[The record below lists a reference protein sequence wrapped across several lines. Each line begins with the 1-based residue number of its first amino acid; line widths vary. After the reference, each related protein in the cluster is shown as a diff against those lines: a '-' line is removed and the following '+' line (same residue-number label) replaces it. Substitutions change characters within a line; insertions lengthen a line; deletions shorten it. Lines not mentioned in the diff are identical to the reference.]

1 MPGRHAAPR
10 TPGPRTGGALTGGPV
25 GRVGVA
31 AILLTAAGAAVAGS
45 TGAFAAA
52 GAAAPAPTTQ
62 PPTTQPP
69 TVPAAGTAMLAL
81 PTAVPAPTV
90 LPAATVWAAPAP
102 PVGPAIQAVV
112 LPVAAPTT
120 ATVKYVAA
128 VGGAPTRAAPPKAA
142 PAQPKAAPEA
152 KAAPDAASAGSGGS
166 IGSRIVA
173 EGAKHKG
180 APYVWGATGP
190 SSFDCSG
197 FTGYVFKKVGVT
209 LPRTAQAQ
217 YDAAQHL
224 SRSQAQPGDLIFN
237 GSPGS
242 IYHVAIYAGNGKIW
256 TAPQPGESVKLGNL
270 WGDYRVGRIR

>member
-10 TPGPRTGGALTGGPV
+10 TPGPRTGGPV
-25 GRVGVA
+25 GRLGVA

-69 TVPAAGTAMLAL
+69 TTQPPTVPAAETAMLAL
-81 PTAVPAPTV
+81 TTAVPAPTV
-90 LPAATVWAAPAP
+90 LATPTVLA
-102 PVGPAIQAVV
+102 GPAIQPVV
-112 LPVAAPTT
+112 LPVAGPTT

-128 VGGAPTRAAPPKAA
+128 VGGAPTKAV
-142 PAQPKAAPEA
+142 PAKPKAAPEA
-152 KAAPDAASAGSGGS
+152 KAAPDTASAGSGGS

-173 EGAKHKG
+173 EAAKHKG

-197 FTGYVFKKVGVT
+197 FTRYVFKKMGST

-224 SRSQAQPGDLIFN
+224 SRSQAQPGDLIFV